1 MVVAHQQQRAAEL
14 RECPFERLDRVQVEV
29 VGGLVHDDERG
40 RVQQAAGNHQ
50 FSQLARAGG
59 SAFQDSVG
67 IGVQLR
73 HAAENASAVDG
84 GEAADVPQDALALLG
99 ARFLGYV
106 EDRKP
111 SASFGA
117 IAREQLAYV
126 VEKCGFACA
135 VVSYDADVLG
145 VSHKDLG

>member
-1 MVVAHQQQRAAEL
+1 MG
-14 RECPFERLDRVQVEV
+14 D
-29 VGGLVHDDERG
+29 
-40 RVQQAAGNHQ
+40 
-50 FSQLARAGG
+50 
-59 SAFQDSVG
+59 
-67 IGVQLR
+67 
-73 HAAENASAVDG
+73 
-84 GEAADVPQDALALLG
+84 
-99 ARFLGYV
+99 V

-111 SASFGA
+111 SASFGT

>member
-1 MVVAHQQQRAAEL
+1 M
-14 RECPFERLDRVQVEV
+14 
-29 VGGLVHDDERG
+29 
-40 RVQQAAGNHQ
+40 
-50 FSQLARAGG
+50 
-59 SAFQDSVG
+59 
-67 IGVQLR
+67 R

-99 ARFLGYV
+99 ARFLGDV

-111 SASFGA
+111 SASFGT